1 MNNIKNGLN
10 NLGNTCFFNSTLQLL
25 YQCTILNKLLLTN
38 NFEGQLINKYKNFI
52 TEYSSTD
59 NSIITPI
66 DIIRTVSNSLG
77 RYGSSQEDAEQ
88 YLNYILDSLITELHM
103 YIDKNNISNLKILNK
118 NLTVKVLIDNI
129 LTIQMR
135 KTIICPYCNYK
146 SLSLDNENKLYLA
159 LISNTPLSELIRNY
173 MNEELDNDNQ
183 YKCEKCNQFSNAI
196 INREIIQYPKYLIIT
211 LKRYTNSNIKIDLPV
226 NINNN
231 IKLSIDT
238 NYELRGFIYHSGIT
252 NGGHYVYYG
261 KRADNWYL
269 FNDSNISIVS
279 IEEIN
284 NIIRFAYVYLYSKT
298 N

>member
-38 NFEGQLINKYKNFI
+38 NFDGQLINKYRNFI
-52 TEYSSTD
+52 TEYSSID

-66 DIIRTVSNSLG
+66 DIIRSVSISLG
-77 RYGSSQEDAEQ
+77 RNGSSQEDAEQ
-88 YLNYILDSLITELHM
+88 YLNYIIDTLINELHT
-103 YIDKNNISNLKILNK
+103 YANENNISNLKILNR
-118 NLTVKVLIDNI
+118 NLTVRVLIDNI
-129 LTIQMR
+129 LTIQIK
-135 KTIICPYCNYK
+135 KTIICPYCNHK
-146 SLSLDNENKLYLA
+146 SLSIDNENKLYLA
-159 LISNTPLSELIRNY
+159 LISNATLYELIKYY
-173 MNEELDNDNQ
+173 MNEQLDDENK

-211 LKRYTNSNIKIDLPV
+211 LKRYTNSNTKIDLPV
-226 NINNN
+226 YINNN
-231 IKLSIDT
+231 IKLSIDS

-284 NIIRFAYVYLYSKT
+284 NMIRFAYVYLYSKI